1 MISNMINFGVV
12 VNALGLKGAGSHR
25 TYESMVETWLDP
37 NERIP
42 TEDECVAKWNELVAS
57 GYFEPPYF
65 VKRAEAYANKGIYLQ
80 DIAELTGELAMAKAA
95 NNAAD
100 VAKYEARLAEIYA
113 KRAAIKAQFPKV

>member
-1 MISNMINFGVV
+1 
-12 VNALGLKGAGSHR
+12 
-25 TYESMVETWLDP
+25 MVETWIDP
-37 NERIP
+37 NEPIP
-42 TEDECVAKWNELVAS
+42 SYDECVAKWNELVAS

-65 VKRAEAYANKGIYLQ
+65 VKRADAYANEGIYLQ

-100 VAKYEARLAEIYA
+100 VAKYETRLAEIYA